1 MIKIDSFVKKNG
13 GNSSSSNGGGFANN
27 STTTITKELQ
37 THKLWGQSF
46 NGTQDVDGD
55 ITVNGNVDA
64 SGTVKGDTG
73 SFAKVESESITN
85 VGNISTDTIDAAS
98 AKVKNG
104 DITTL
109 LNETLTSTNITTD
122 YLTVTK
128 AAHFWEL
135 IVDKIT
141 STRGAIIVSPANAV
155 VEDVEVVNNCYVLYW
170 RAKDNETG
178 KEITNDFRVDD
189 QIICQSFNAA
199 EGDNFNVSNK
209 YYWALVTEVGRA
221 ERDDKLRG
229 EKTIYNF
236 IVLSDSDVDKGNGSV
251 PEIGDN
257 IAVLGNRNDES
268 RQNAIIISSTN
279 GEYMDSDIQAP
290 SIVQYKGIKTFELK
304 TYRYNVIA
312 ANGNT
317 FVGNFKVVAADG
329 TIGDIESGKD
339 GKGVRSISARYMIS
353 DKNSGLTA
361 LTVWNGGTSIPP
373 TMTTAKPYLWSVSRT
388 YFTDGTNVLASNAVL
403 IGSLGKQGATGAKGD
418 NTQYITVVSE
428 CSSEDYNTDKGT
440 GHSYTS
446 NVYMDGHLLTNSI
459 QRGHTLIVVDP
470 TTKTIE
476 SKTTFDT
483 YGEGDDAATRL
494 TNATTA
500 TNNLITAIDN
510 VANDKIIIIV
520 GRDATSCLS
529 SLRTKLSEY
538 NSNIPSSANT
548 WQSQRYSHAI
558 IIFKHSNREHQ
569 CFEKYVQFKQSSLT
583 VYYTT
588 DNMSVAGLDGNN
600 GIMDK
605 LSISRATAIVDLNDT
620 LNIRLTVGVQHI
632 DGDKVTFVSDLS
644 KYKFTLSD
652 SNGISVALQST
663 SNTVSYVNS
672 WTVGNYSKQAS
683 RQTYFVLTLKDSSNN
698 VLDSF
703 TFNVTFDAGAVFT
716 VGTNAI
722 TSAVQQS
729 KGYTDGQVSKVTQTA
744 ESINSRVTAIEG
756 DYITESELT
765 QKANEINIS
774 ITDSL
779 KNKTGI
785 DISTGKI
792 ILNAENTTI
801 KGNLN
806 LTDSSNG
813 MTVYDNNGNP
823 VINLQPK
830 NIASIDSFTKDTIQ
844 RMTLPIPV
852 GTKGG
857 SSIKIYTSK
866 SEAFSLSEGN
876 VIQLDSMTYTLIA
889 NDGTTI
895 YPSDLYLNGGVEIF
909 NRSNELVF
917 TYAFQFTRANL
928 YGSYKATAVASYRV
942 PTADNYTYRI
952 YITTPTTW
960 ASSYTLSGT
969 ATARK
974 QVGNNVQ
981 SYVGANG
988 AFFHN
993 SPNKMIYNSNEAL
1006 RLQYGMNGIAWVND
1020 EYTGNKSMQVI
1031 AGFRSEGDGT
1041 YTPLFLPFY
1050 NYTPVITDVTYIYQQ
1065 ITNIGSS
1072 RYAHVIQPFTDRGY
1086 LLIDRPAMDNNGNNV
1101 ETWFILP
1108 NSQLYLRDGY
1118 MSLPIGYTIK
1128 IINNLQ
1134 GLANLYVTP
1143 YSTGKDLAKIYTA
1156 ENTKASYLKLTGDMS
1171 MKTFMYVGGYGTE
1184 NGQAWRVID

>member
-1 MIKIDSFVKKNG
+1 MIKIDSFVKKSG
-13 GNSSSSNGGGFANN
+13 GSSSSNGGGGFANN
-27 STTTITKELQ
+27 STTTIQKELQ
-37 THKLWGQSF
+37 THKLWGQNF

-64 SGTVKGDTG
+64 SGTIKADTG
-73 SFAKVESESITN
+73 SFANVESESITN
-85 VGNISTDTIDAAS
+85 VGNLSTDTFDAAS

-135 IVDKIT
+135 IIDKIT

-155 VEDVEVVNNCYVLYW
+155 VEDVEVVNDCYVLFW

-178 KEITNDFRVDD
+178 KEITNDFQFDD
-189 QIICQSFNAA
+189 QIVCQTFNAA
-199 EGDNFNVSNK
+199 VGDNFNVNNK

-221 ERDDKLRG
+221 ERDDKIRG

-236 IVLSDSDVDKGNGSV
+236 VMLHPTIVDNGNESV
-251 PEIGDN
+251 PEVGDN
-257 IAVLGNRNDES
+257 IAVLGNRSDES

-279 GEYMDSDIQAP
+279 GEYLDTEIQAP
-290 SIVQYKGIKTFELK
+290 SIVQYKGIKTFGLK
-304 TYRYNVIA
+304 QYRYNVIA

-317 FVGNFKVVAADG
+317 FIGNFKVVAADG
-329 TIGDIESGKD
+329 TIGDIESGQD
-339 GKGVRSISARYMIS
+339 GKGVRSISVRYMTS

-361 LTVWNGGTSIPP
+361 LTVWNGGTTIPP
-373 TMTTAKPYLWSVSRT
+373 TMTTAKPYLWSISRT
-388 YFTDGTNVLASNAVL
+388 YFTDGTNILASSAVL

-446 NVYMDGHLLTNSI
+446 NVYLDGHLLTNSI
-459 QRGHTLIVVDP
+459 MRGHTMIVVDP
-470 TTKTIE
+470 TTKTVE
-476 SKTTFDT
+476 SKTTYDT
-483 YGEGDDAATRL
+483 YGEGDDSATQL
-494 TNATTA
+494 ANATTA
-500 TNNLITAIDN
+500 TNALITAIDK
-510 VANDKIIIIV
+510 VANDKMILIF

-529 SLRTKLSEY
+529 SLRAKLSEY
-538 NSNIPSSANT
+538 NSNIPSTANV

-558 IIFKHSNREHQ
+558 IIYKHSNREHQ
-569 CFEKYVQFKQSSLT
+569 CYEKYGQFKQSSLT
-583 VYYTT
+583 VYY
-588 DNMSVAGLDGNN
+588 DNTQMSVAGLDGIN

-605 LSISRATAIVDLNDT
+605 LSVSRATAIVDLNDT
-620 LNIRLTVGVQHI
+620 LNIKLTAGVRHI
-632 DGDKVTFVSDLS
+632 DGDKVTQITNLS
-644 KYKFTLSD
+644 KYKFILSD
-652 SNGISVALQST
+652 SNGRSVTIQS
-663 SNTVSYVNS
+663 SQNTVSYVNS
-672 WTVGNYSKQAS
+672 WTVGNYSKQGS

-698 VLDSF
+698 ALDSY

-729 KGYTDGQVSKVTQTA
+729 KGYTDGQVSKITQTA

-765 QKANEINIS
+765 QKANEINIG

-806 LTDSSNG
+806 LTDSSHGLTIYNS
-813 MTVYDNNGNP
+813 DLNP

-830 NIASIDSFTKDTIQ
+830 NIASIDTFTKDTIQ
-844 RMTLPIPV
+844 RMSLPIPV

-857 SSIKIYTSK
+857 SSIKIYTNK
-866 SEAFSLSEGN
+866 TNAFALTEGN
-876 VIQLDSMTYTLIA
+876 VIQIDLITFTMNA
-889 NDGTTI
+889 SDGTTI
-895 YPSDLYLNGGVEIF
+895 YPSDLYLSGGVEIF
-909 NRSNELVF
+909 NSKNELVY
-917 TYAFQFTRANL
+917 TTTFQFSRSNL
-928 YGSYKATAVASYRV
+928 YGRYTTTAVASYRV
-942 PTADNYTYRI
+942 PTADKYTYRI
-952 YITTPTTW
+952 YITTPSSW
-960 ASSYTLSGT
+960 ASSYTISGT

-981 SYVGANG
+981 TYVGANG

-993 SPNKMIYNSNEAL
+993 SPNKLFYNSSEEL
-1006 RLQYGMNGIAWVND
+1006 RLQYGMNGISWGND
-1020 EYTGNKSMQVI
+1020 EYTGNRSMQVI
-1031 AGFRSEGDGT
+1031 AGFRNESDGT

-1050 NYTPVITDVTYIYQQ
+1050 NYTPVITDIAYKYQQ

-1072 RYAHVIQPFTDRGY
+1072 RYAHVIQPFADRGY
-1086 LLIDRPAMDNNGNNV
+1086 FLIDNPAMDANGNNV
-1101 ETWFILP
+1101 ETWLILP
-1108 NSQLYLRDGY
+1108 SSQLYLRDGY
-1118 MSLPIGYTIK
+1118 ISLPIGYTVK

-1134 GLANLYVTP
+1134 GLANLYVAP
-1143 YSTGKDLAKIYTA
+1143 FSTGKDLGKIYTA
-1156 ENTKASYLKLTGDMS
+1156 ENTKVSSLRLSGDNS
-1171 MKTFMYVGGYGTE
+1171 MKTFMYIGGYGTE
-1184 NGQAWRVID
+1184 SGMAWRVID